1 MLNCIKRTLVSTW
14 CISRDLLLS
23 FSAVELDWKSEG
35 GAVTL
40 QGLIICASQRQRA
53 EQCLQR
59 KGSCGSPLILKQVVK
74 KKCVH
79 IFWIFFKKMIYCKC
93 KRKTFLRTLGASQKP
108 SVINSDGQVPSSG
121 LCYVSLSF
129 WTGEGFQ
136 SHGSLVSS
144 MFPGG
149 DSNLPVAPMQSV
161 GPLSDLLPSYT
172 FFPTQNGHDL
182 QKWGSCFPGHR
193 CIFKIF
199 IFSTLNLLI
208 KTF

>member
-1 MLNCIKRTLVSTW
+1 MLLVFSYFAVVVVTRSCVCPFRIVAVRPVLFEIVSSLLGVWLKAEKSGLSCIKRTLVSTW

-79 IFWIFFKKMIYCKC
+79 IFWIFLKKMIYCKC

-108 SVINSDGQVPSSG
+108 SVINSDG
-121 LCYVSLSF
+121 
-129 WTGEGFQ
+129 
-136 SHGSLVSS
+136 
-144 MFPGG
+144 
-149 DSNLPVAPMQSV
+149 
-161 GPLSDLLPSYT
+161 
-172 FFPTQNGHDL
+172 
-182 QKWGSCFPGHR
+182 
-193 CIFKIF
+193 
-199 IFSTLNLLI
+199 
-208 KTF
+208 